1 MTQPLAGVVV
11 AIMYTGGNV
20 LEDYARG
27 RPSETLENFLHLGID
42 LAPEGGLGLALAC
55 GYDERS
61 NFFDA
66 VNVNCDF
73 VGFLITLVEPCRPGD
88 QGWFEGFIEAVEV
101 LAGYLI
107 DLLFRQV
114 RFGCLGSCK
123 TRN

>member
-1 MTQPLAGVVV
+1 MSYWICRSCAGPGIFLD
-11 AIMYTGGNV
+11 ASDQKG
-20 LEDYARG
+20 
-27 RPSETLENFLHLGID
+27 LENFLHLGID
-42 LAPEGGLGLALAC
+42 LAPEGGLGLVLAC

-66 VNVNCDF
+66 VNVDCDF
-73 VGFLITLVEPCRPGD
+73 VGFRIALAEPCRPRN